1 MSAMTNKKKAKDN
14 SDVDVDPEIKNLKRL
29 DRESVSIGQSRL
41 TDPLL
46 MATEARYVLKI
57 TPRIHSC

>member
-1 MSAMTNKKKAKDN
+1 MTSKKKAKDN

-29 DRESVSIGQSRL
+29 DRESVSTGQSRL

-46 MATEARYVLKI
+46 VATEARHVLQI
-57 TPRIHSC
+57 PP